1 MTRIGFVGL
10 GNMGAPMCHR
20 LIQAG
25 HQVHVFD
32 ADPDKT
38 AAASLASGYLADAAR
53 AAFTLAAQRY
63 GAQAAELHVAKRI
76 EDDAGLSFRL
86 PGDWTPPWEQTDPS
100 G

>member
-38 AAASLASGYLADAAR
+38 AAASLAGGYPPSPQPTAR
-53 AAFTLAAQRY
+53 APGNCSSPPCLVRTTSGPSWLMLAR
-63 GAQAAELHVAKRI
+63 
-76 EDDAGLSFRL
+76 SL
-86 PGDWTPPWEQTDPS
+86 P
-100 G
+100 